1 MIKFFIVLF
10 SLIFTGAVSFSQ
22 KVLVNVYMENYKSR
36 PNSDTIY
43 YDTSRLLTWNDFKGV
58 PDKNNNGG
66 AITASGFA
74 FNTDIN
80 VDDKIIYINIGVYAF
95 FIKSESW
102 KKPFIITGYHL
113 LHEQRHYDIT
123 RLGTES
129 FIKQLVNSKFTKD
142 NYNQII
148 SSVFEKA
155 FNENSLLQ
163 QQYDKETEHSINRA
177 EQLKWNDKIAA
188 EIKKII

>member
-10 SLIFTGAVSFSQ
+10 SLIFIGGISFSQ
-22 KVLVNVYMENYKSR
+22 KVLVNVFMENYKSR

-58 PDKNNNGG
+58 PDKNIPGG

-74 FNTDIN
+74 FVTDIKIEN
-80 VDDKIIYINIGVYAF
+80 KIIYINIGVYTF